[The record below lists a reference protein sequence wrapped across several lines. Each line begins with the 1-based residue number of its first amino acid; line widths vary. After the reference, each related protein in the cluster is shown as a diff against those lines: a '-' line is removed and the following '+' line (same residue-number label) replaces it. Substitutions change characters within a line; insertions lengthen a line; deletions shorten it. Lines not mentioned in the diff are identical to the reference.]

1 MVGEL
6 RLTDIFC
13 AALLDKQQCLKL
25 TGVVTLYLTFVLW
38 IEVFAEVREVAC
50 FDNNDSE
57 PKSQIRLLTFPEE
70 N

>member
-1 MVGEL
+1 
-6 RLTDIFC
+6 
-13 AALLDKQQCLKL
+13 L
-25 TGVVTLYLTFVLW
+25 TGVVTSYLTFVLF
-38 IEVFAEVREVAC
+38 IEVFTQVREVAR